1 MQKNCNMLRS
11 RYIPVLLIED
21 GELTKTRQ
29 FEEGVYVGDPINAI
43 RIFNEKE
50 VDELG
55 LFDISVTKNGSQI
68 DFDLLKDIA
77 VNANMP
83 LTYGGGVKT
92 VVDASKI
99 ISLGFEKV
107 SISAAFF
114 DRPTLVNDI
123 TTEVGAQSVAVC
135 LDVKKINNEYSIFTH
150 RGTKKI
156 KWSLLQTLEFIE
168 KNPIGEVIINSI
180 DRDGTFAGYDI
191 ELAKIVRSNSSVNI
205 TILGGCRD
213 LADISELETQ
223 IGVCGCAA
231 GSYFTFV
238 GKNNAVLLNYNKPT
252 V

>member
-1 MQKNCNMLRS
+1 MLRS

-21 GELTKTRQ
+21 GELTKTKQ
-29 FEEGVYVGDPINAI
+29 FEEGIYVGDPINAI
-43 RIFNEKE
+43 RIFNEKK

-83 LTYGGGVKT
+83 LTYGGGIKSVA
-92 VVDASKI
+92 DASKI

-114 DRPTLVNDI
+114 DKPTLINDV
-123 TTEVGAQSVAVC
+123 TAEVGAQSVAVC
-135 LDVKKINNEYSIFTH
+135 LDVKKINNEYTIFTH
-150 RGTKKI
+150 RGTKKANL
-156 KWSLLQTLEFIE
+156 SLLKALELIE
-168 KNPIGEVIINSI
+168 KNPIGEIIINSI
-180 DRDGTFAGYDI
+180 DRDGTFAGYDM
-191 ELAKIVRSNSSVNI
+191 ELAKIVRSNISVNI
-205 TILGGCRD
+205 TIVGGCKD
-213 LADISELETQ
+213 VADISALEKH

-238 GKNNAVLLNYNKPT
+238 GKNNAVLLNYNKPN

>member
-1 MQKNCNMLRS
+1 MLRS

-21 GELTKTRQ
+21 GELTKTIQ
-29 FEEGVYVGDPINAI
+29 FEEGIYVGDPINAI
-43 RIFNEKE
+43 RIFNEKQ

-83 LTYGGGVKT
+83 LTYGGGIKSVA
-92 VVDASKI
+92 DASKI

-107 SISAAFF
+107 SMSAAFF
-114 DRPTLVNDI
+114 DKPTLINDV
-123 TTEVGAQSVAVC
+123 TAEVGSQSVVVC
-135 LDVKKINNEYSIFTH
+135 LDVRRINNNYTILTH
-150 RGTKKI
+150 RGTRKTNF
-156 KWSLLQTLEFIE
+156 SLLQALELIE
-168 KNPIGEVIINSI
+168 RNPIGEIIINSI
-180 DRDGTFAGYDI
+180 DRDGTFTGYDL
-191 ELAKIVRSNSSVNI
+191 ELAKIVRSHTSINI
-205 TILGGCRD
+205 TMLGGCKD
-213 LADISELETQ
+213 VADMSALEKH

-252 V
+252 I

>member
-1 MQKNCNMLRS
+1 MLRS

-21 GELTKTRQ
+21 GELTKTKQ
-29 FEEGVYVGDPINAI
+29 FEEGIYVGDPINAI
-43 RIFNEKE
+43 RIFNEKQ

-55 LFDISVTKNGSQI
+55 LFDISITNNGSQI

-83 LTYGGGVKT
+83 LTYGGGVKS
-92 VVDASKI
+92 VADASRI

-107 SISAAFF
+107 SISSAFF
-114 DRPTLVNDI
+114 DKLTLVNDI
-123 TTEVGAQSVAVC
+123 TAEVGAQSVAVC
-135 LDVKKINNEYSIFTH
+135 LDVRKIKNEYSIFTH
-150 RGTKKI
+150 RGTKRVDF
-156 KWSLLQTLEFIE
+156 SLLKILEFIE

-180 DRDGTFAGYDI
+180 DRDGTFAGYDM
-191 ELAKIVRSNSSVNI
+191 ELAKIVRANTSVNI

-213 LADISELETQ
+213 VSDITELETN

-238 GKNNAVLLNYNKPT
+238 GKNNAVLLNYNKPN

>member
-1 MQKNCNMLRS
+1 MLRS

-29 FEEGVYVGDPINAI
+29 FEEGIYVGDPINAI
-43 RIFNEKE
+43 RIFNEKQ

-55 LFDISVTKNGSQI
+55 LFDISITKNGSEI

-83 LTYGGGVKT
+83 LTYGGGIKSVE
-92 VVDASKI
+92 DASRI

-114 DRPTLVNDI
+114 DKPTLINDI
-123 TTEVGAQSVAVC
+123 TSEVGAQSVVVC
-135 LDVKKINNEYSIFTH
+135 LDVKKINDEYSIFTH
-150 RGTKKI
+150 RGTIKT
-156 KWSLLQTLEFIE
+156 KWSLLQTMEFIE

-191 ELAKIVRSNSSVNI
+191 ELARMVRSNISVNI
-205 TILGGCRD
+205 TILGGCNGV
-213 LADISELETQ
+213 ADFSELEKS
-223 IGVCGCAA
+223 IGVCGCGA
-231 GSYFTFV
+231 GSFFTFI
-238 GKNNAVLLNYNKPT
+238 GKNNAVLLNYNKPKI
-252 V
+252 

>member
-1 MQKNCNMLRS
+1 MLRS
-11 RYIPVLLIED
+11 RYIPVLLLDD
-21 GELTKTRQ
+21 GELVKTRQ
-29 FEEGVYVGDPINAI
+29 FEEGIYVGDPINAI
-43 RIFNEKE
+43 RIFNEKS

-83 LTYGGGVKT
+83 LTYGGGVKS
-92 VVDASKI
+92 VVDASRI

-123 TTEVGAQSVAVC
+123 TSEVGAQSVAVC

-156 KWSLLQTLEFIE
+156 NQSLLKTLEFIE
-168 KNPIGEVIINSI
+168 KNPIGEIIINSI
-180 DRDGTFAGYDI
+180 DRDGTFVGYDM
-191 ELAKIVRSNSSVNI
+191 ELAKIARSNTSVNI

-213 LADISELETQ
+213 LADISELETL

-238 GKNNAVLLNYNKPT
+238 GKNNAVLLNYNKPIL
-252 V
+252 

>member
-1 MQKNCNMLRS
+1 MLRS

-21 GELTKTRQ
+21 GELTKTKQ
-29 FEEGVYVGDPINAI
+29 FGEGIYVGDPINAI
-43 RIFNEKE
+43 RIFNEKQ

-55 LFDISVTKNGSQI
+55 LFDISVTKNGTQI

-83 LTYGGGVKT
+83 LTYGGGVKS
-92 VVDASKI
+92 VADASRI
-99 ISLGFEKV
+99 VSLGFEKV
-107 SISAAFF
+107 CISSAFF
-114 DRPTLVNDI
+114 DTPTLINDI
-123 TTEVGAQSVAVC
+123 TSEVGVQSLAVC
-135 LDVKKINNEYSIFTH
+135 LDVKQIKNEYFIFTH

-156 KWSLLQTLEFIE
+156 NQGLLETLEFIE
-168 KNPIGEVIINSI
+168 KNPIGEIIINSI
-180 DRDGTFAGYDI
+180 DRDGTFAGYDM
-191 ELAKIVRSNSSVNI
+191 ELAKILRSNTSINI

-213 LADISELETQ
+213 LADISELETN

>member
-1 MQKNCNMLRS
+1 MLRS

-55 LFDISVTKNGSQI
+55 LFDISVTKNGTQI

-213 LADISELETQ
+213 VADISELETQ

>member
-1 MQKNCNMLRS
+1 MLRS

-21 GELTKTRQ
+21 GELTKTKQ
-29 FEEGVYVGDPINAI
+29 FEDGIYVGDPINAI
-43 RIFNEKE
+43 RIFNEKQ
-50 VDELG
+50 VDELC

-68 DFDLLKDIA
+68 DFELLKDIA

-83 LTYGGGVKT
+83 LTYGGGIKSVA
-92 VVDASKI
+92 DASRI

-107 SISAAFF
+107 SMSAAFF

-135 LDVKKINNEYSIFTH
+135 MDVRKINNEYSIFTH
-150 RGTKKI
+150 RGTKKT

-180 DRDGTFAGYDI
+180 DRDGTFAGYDM

-213 LADISELETQ
+213 LADISELETH

-238 GKNNAVLLNYNKPT
+238 GKNNAVLLNYNKPNI
-252 V
+252 

>member
-1 MQKNCNMLRS
+1 MLRS

-135 LDVKKINNEYSIFTH
+135 LDVKKINHQYSIFMH

-180 DRDGTFAGYDI
+180 DRDGTFSGYDI
-191 ELAKIVRSNSSVNI
+191 ALAKIVRSNSSVNI

>member
-1 MQKNCNMLRS
+1 MLRS

-29 FEEGVYVGDPINAI
+29 FEEGIYVGDPINAI
-43 RIFNEKE
+43 RIFNEKQ

-55 LFDISVTKNGSQI
+55 LFDISITNNRSEI

-83 LTYGGGVKT
+83 LTYGGGIKT
-92 VVDASKI
+92 VADASRI

-114 DRPTLVNDI
+114 NRPTLVNDI
-123 TTEVGAQSVAVC
+123 ASEVGAQSVAVC

-150 RGTKKI
+150 RGTKKT
-156 KWSLLQTLEFIE
+156 KWNLLQTLEFIE

-180 DRDGTFAGYDI
+180 DRDGTFAGYDR

-213 LADISELETQ
+213 VADISELETH

-238 GKNNAVLLNYNKPT
+238 GKNNAVLLSYNKPT